1 MLFPNERVNVG
12 HGLFDISMGVLK
24 EKFTRILY
32 FLKRTE
38 SKYAIIFQLTGE
50 LDKRPFSVFSA
61 SYTVETLTLPN
72 KILSMRRLA
81 SKISIWAITASLKEK
96 TDVPVS

>member
-1 MLFPNERVNVG
+1 
-12 HGLFDISMGVLK
+12 MGVFK
-24 EKFTRILY
+24 EKFTRFLY
-32 FLKRTE
+32 FLKQTE
-38 SKYAIIFQLTGE
+38 SIHAIIFQLTGE
-50 LDKRPFSVFSA
+50 LYKRPFSVFSA

-72 KILSMRRLA
+72 KTLRMRRLA

>member
-32 FLKRTE
+32 FLKPIE
-38 SKYAIIFQLTGE
+38 SKYAIIFQLIGE
-50 LDKRPFSVFSA
+50 LYKRPFSVFSA

-72 KILSMRRLA
+72 KTSRARRFA
-81 SKISIWAITASLKEK
+81 SKISTLAIIACLTEK
-96 TDVPVS
+96 TDVPV